1 MKSRKILTI
10 LVLALSLMIC
20 QAEVG
25 SAGLM
30 GTAWT
35 YQGRLIDAN
44 DTADGLYD
52 FEFKLFDDPC
62 TGTQQ
67 GSTVDINDLDVI
79 DGYFTVELDFGGD
92 PNIFNGDARW
102 LETAVRPGDSNDP
115 NAYTILAPRQE
126 LTPSPYASY
135 AKTAGSVAG
144 GINGSGT
151 ANYIAK
157 FTDSNTIGDSAIYE
171 RSGNVAIGT
180 TMITGRK
187 LGVLASHSYAGHFHN
202 TYTGGGDAFAVYGKT
217 DGTGGWDRFGLYGL
231 ATGGSQNN
239 YGVYGIAYG
248 DEGLNCGVYG
258 SASGQGSNY
267 AAYLEG
273 NVMVHQGNLY
283 IPSSGQR
290 VGIGTVYPTEALTI
304 SSNSTSRTGIRLR
317 NTSNAEQYNYNI
329 HVRGSISPARDGNL
343 EIWRNDTYGNP
354 SQVGVVIQP
363 DGDVGIGTTT
373 PGSKLQ
379 VAGMVHS
386 SSGGFKFPDGT
397 TQTTAASGDGHS
409 LDASDGSPT
418 NVVYVNS
425 IGNVGVGT
433 TSPGA
438 KLDVEGYIQTQ
449 DNLPFSIRRY
459 TGTLGSIGTLTFS
472 HGIGNGHHKGLI
484 VQAWCKGNTNEMMPM
499 DVEYMDGGR
508 IRIINGIAYRPYRV
522 TIMYTSSDHV
532 W

>member
-1 MKSRKILTI
+1 MKTTKILTI
-10 LVLALSLMIC
+10 LVVVLSLMVC
-20 QAEVG
+20 QVQLAE
-25 SAGLM
+25 ATPM
-30 GTAWT
+30 GTAFT
-35 YQGRLIDAN
+35 YQGRLLDAN
-44 DTADGLYD
+44 QPADGLYD
-52 FEFKLFDDPC
+52 FQFRLYNDPC
-62 TGTQQ
+62 TGNQQ
-67 GSTVDINDLDVI
+67 GSTVDVNDLDVI
-79 DGYFTVELDFGGD
+79 DGYFTVELDFGSD

-102 LETAVRPGDSNDP
+102 LEIDVRIGDSNDP
-115 NAYTILAPRQE
+115 NAYSTLIPRQE
-126 LTPSPYASY
+126 LTPTPYASY
-135 AKTAGSVAG
+135 ARTAGSVAG
-144 GINGSGT
+144 GIYGSGT

-187 LGVLASHSYAGHFHN
+187 LGVLASHTYAGHFHN
-202 TYTGGGDAFAVYGKT
+202 TYSSGGDAFAVYGKA

-248 DEGLNCGVYG
+248 DEGINYG
-258 SASGQGSNY
+258 LYGRASGQGSNY

-273 NVMVHQGNLY
+273 DVMILQGNLY
-283 IPSSGQR
+283 VTSADKR
-290 VGIGTVYPTEALTI
+290 VGIGTRYPTEALTI
-304 SSNSTSRTGIRLR
+304 SSNSTSRTAIRLWNSSAATHR
-317 NTSNAEQYNYNI
+317 NYIMQ
-329 HVRGSISPARDGNL
+329 VVGSISTSRDGNF
-343 EIWRNDTYGNP
+343 EICKGDLYGNP
-354 SQVGVVIQP
+354 TTPRLVIQP

-373 PGSKLQ
+373 PDSKLQ

-386 SSGGFKFPDGT
+386 SSGGFKFPDAT
-397 TQTTAASGDGHS
+397 TQTTAALGDGHS

-425 IGNVGVGT
+425 IGNVGIGKT
-433 TSPGA
+433 NPAA
-438 KLDVEGYIQTQ
+438 KLDVNGYIQTQ

-459 TGTLGSIGTLTFS
+459 TGTLGTIGSRTFA

-484 VQAWCKGNTNEMMPM
+484 VQAWCRGNTNEMIPM
-499 DVEYMDGGR
+499 DVEYMDGGQ
-508 IRIINGIAYRPYRV
+508 IRIINGIANRPYRV